1 MLELAD
7 RPIEEI
13 KVFLAARGL
22 EAGYLVP
29 TETGLEKALMD
40 AHGQL
45 RDYLRREGVHDYAA
59 QEKGGGAKVRIPA
72 WYVGADSLEEASA
85 SMYRPETKNGDPRIW
100 LSGLPKH
107 SIAGNVLAL
116 LAHAG
121 EIYIANVSRPD
132 IWESA
137 SNPSTPLGQ
146 LLDKMSAAKN
156 RPIADRFSAWNLRL
170 LQSFFSEASKGE
182 EVFLRVDKDA
192 LDEIGQDLGGDA
204 GFIEAVRGGPSW
216 RRPNSSLV
224 DRVGSLV
231 RQRNLIQRLKP
242 SDYEDPRKL
251 AIMLELAGYIDPGHL
266 DQNYRGHAA
275 PAYLP
280 YLAMFVRI
288 ATTSAQDGFYSH
300 LRETLGLQE
309 QFGPVQMAPM
319 RNVWADLEQWTSR
332 HAGRFGRFKLR
343 NLGGY
348 VHLSVPQSQSI
359 LKAGDI
365 QRIPF
370 VFKRAEIRP
379 DRDLSDALVNRIL
392 NEAKVEA
399 KRPGTFFSRSFC
411 AALDKSEFDAPV
423 NSILRAIYEDWDGT
437 LPDKN
442 QSDGTQQDDGSK
454 RHGLGLCLSVAQEDP
469 LELEVHWNLPAI
481 HDSGNF
487 ELRHGDFSWVGTY
500 AGADGGVTRAV
511 KGLDQHAWRI
521 AEASFNG
528 DVQFDLTSRLGDE
541 TEEVREQVALE
552 KHLLWLLVPE
562 MGGPDGRAW
571 LREGDLPGH
580 GTAFLLAPT
589 GNIGRLKR
597 YLEMEKPDHDIV
609 EADGLPSG
617 WMLVRLNECS
627 SLTDN
632 QRTLPDGAEA
642 HPVPRLIRFAGG
654 RSVRRG
660 YGHMYL
666 PYDLPTVELDAPAG
680 AVLSWP
686 EGLEA
691 TEDGVVEGNPSTLF
705 RPIRRFKLRLLSSGS
720 AAYKFDVLLDGEAIG
735 RPATLRISGADGDL
749 VEIGQHFSLD
759 SLGRPQ
765 PSMEGLSGVL
775 PECSALDPLEDGA
788 AIVLP
793 VEARNLGEADGCAV
807 GMGVEEKFLDALAQP
822 GVGAMDAGVARKL
835 IGRYLAD
842 AGRSDNP
849 TFLLMELRSRG
860 HIEISTTQKGHMSR
874 VHVVQPTIFQLPV
887 QAGGRK
893 VYGVL
898 GTLRLAHWEALA
910 LGEST
915 WRAYRGRTGNL
926 RSDVM
931 RLVEEAQGAI
941 EHACSVNGS
950 LGLRGF
956 RYANFPSLAIAQWSE
971 GMDVVREAALRNPME
986 SIGRAADGAMR
997 FNAVMGKFSA
1007 RPSTLPLELW
1017 KTTDLDTGLGSVHY
1031 LVKRENT
1038 NLLHAFV
1045 RDSRWGVWI
1054 ILEAFVRNVRE
1065 QFGRED
1071 VHPFPL
1077 TYDAVE
1083 GVVWLPARIGLPV
1096 ALERALVLCSGALPG
1111 EFELVPDDGAL
1122 VEERLTMRL
1131 KAGGMPKVRVS
1142 PVYEGMASG
1151 KWLAYQWVPEAVA
1164 ATVANRLG
1172 ARLDVV

>member
-1 MLELAD
+1 M
-7 RPIEEI
+7 
-13 KVFLAARGL
+13 
-22 EAGYLVP
+22 
-29 TETGLEKALMD
+29 
-40 AHGQL
+40 
-45 RDYLRREGVHDYAA
+45 HDYAA
-59 QEKGGGAKVRIPA
+59 QEKGGDAKVRIPA
-72 WYVGADSLEEASA
+72 WYVGSDSLEEAVA
-85 SMYRPETKNGDPRIW
+85 SLYRPETKNGDPRIW
-100 LSGLPKH
+100 LTGLPRH
-107 SIAGNVLAL
+107 SSPGNVLAL

-121 EIYIANVSRPD
+121 EIYVANVSKPD

-156 RPIADRFSAWNLRL
+156 RPMADKFSAWNLRL
-170 LQSFFSEASKGE
+170 LRSFFSEASKGE

-204 GFIEAVRGGPSW
+204 GFIEAVRAGPPW
-216 RRPNSSLV
+216 RRPNSNLV
-224 DRVGSLV
+224 DRVCSLV
-231 RQRNLIQRLKP
+231 RQRNLIDRLKA
-242 SDYEDPRKL
+242 SDYENPRKL
-251 AIMLELAGYIDPGHL
+251 AVMLELAGYIDPGHL
-266 DQNYRGHAA
+266 DPIYRGHAA

-288 ATTSAQDGFYSH
+288 AATSAQDGFYRH
-300 LRETLGLQE
+300 LREKLGLQE
-309 QFGPVQMAPM
+309 QFGSGQMASM
-319 RNVWADLEQWTSR
+319 KDAWADLERWTSR

-343 NLGGY
+343 RLGGY
-348 VHLSVPQSQSI
+348 EHIGLPQSQSI

-379 DRDLSDALVNRIL
+379 DRDLSDDLVSRIL
-392 NEAKVEA
+392 NEAKAEA
-399 KRPGTFFSRSFC
+399 EKAGTFFSKSFC
-411 AALDKSEFDAPV
+411 SALTKPEFDAPV
-423 NSILRAIYEDWDGT
+423 SSVLRAIYEDWDGT
-437 LPDKN
+437 LPDKK
-442 QSDGTQQDDGSK
+442 QSGDPQQDNGSK

-481 HDSGNF
+481 HDSGSF
-487 ELRHGDFSWVGTY
+487 ELRHGNSSWGGTY
-500 AGADGGVTRAV
+500 AGTDGGVTRPEG
-511 KGLDQHAWRI
+511 GLDQPAWRI
-521 AEASFNG
+521 AEASFSG

-541 TEEVREQVALE
+541 TEEVREQLALE
-552 KHLLWLLVPE
+552 KHLLWLLVPG
-562 MGGPDGRAW
+562 MDGPDGRAW

-580 GTAFLLAPT
+580 GTAFLLAPA
-589 GNIGRLKR
+589 GNVGRLKL
-597 YLEMEKPDHDIV
+597 YLEREKPDHDV
-609 EADGLPSG
+609 VDASGLPSG

-632 QRTLPDGAEA
+632 QRTLPDGVEA
-642 HPVPRLIRFAGG
+642 HPIPRLIRFVGG

-691 TEDGVVEGNPSTLF
+691 TEEGVVEGGLGSSPLF
-705 RPIRRFKLRLLSSGS
+705 RPIRRFKLRLLSSSS
-720 AAYKFDVLLDGEAIG
+720 AAYKLEALLGGEAIG

-765 PSMEGLSGVL
+765 SSMEGLSGVL
-775 PECSALDPLEDGA
+775 PDWSVLDPAENGA
-788 AIVLP
+788 AIAFSMD
-793 VEARNLGEADGCAV
+793 ARNLGETDARAV
-807 GMGVEEKFLDALAQP
+807 EMGVEEKFLDALAQP

-835 IGRYLAD
+835 VGRYLAE
-842 AGRSDNP
+842 AGRNDNP

-860 HIEISTTQKGHMSR
+860 HVEISTTQKGHMSR

-887 QAGGRK
+887 EADGKK

-910 LGEST
+910 LGDST
-915 WRAYRGRTGNL
+915 WRAYKERTGSL
-926 RSDVM
+926 RSGAL
-931 RLVEEAQGAI
+931 RLVEENHGAV
-941 EHACSVNGS
+941 EQACSMDGS

-956 RYANFPSLAIAQWSE
+956 RHANLPSLAIAQWSE
-971 GMDVVREAALRNPME
+971 GMDVVRETALRNPME
-986 SIGRAADGAMR
+986 SIGKAADGAMR
-997 FNAVMGKFSA
+997 FNAVIGRFSA
-1007 RPSTLPLELW
+1007 RPSVFPLELW

-1031 LVKRENT
+1031 LVERENT
-1038 NLLHAFV
+1038 NLRHAFV

-1065 QFGRED
+1065 KLGRED

-1077 TYDAVE
+1077 TYDEAK

-1096 ALERALVLCSGALPG
+1096 ALERALVLCSGTLPE
-1111 EFELVPDDGAL
+1111 EFELAPDDGTL
-1122 VEERLTMRL
+1122 VDGCLTMRL
-1131 KAGGMPKVRVS
+1131 KTGGMPKVRVS
-1142 PVYEGMASG
+1142 PVYQGMANG

-1164 ATVANRLG
+1164 ATVASRLG
-1172 ARLDVV
+1172 ARLDLV